1 MKKAIETLSQIQK
14 SSENVIHRSVK
25 KITSELEN
33 LIVHKTQTERR
44 KAFFGEDPL
53 MRVN

>member
-1 MKKAIETLSQIQK
+1 MKKAVETLVKMQK
-14 SSENVIHRSVK
+14 ASETLVNKGLK
-25 KITSELEN
+25 KVANELEE

-53 MRVN
+53 SRVN

>member
-1 MKKAIETLSQIQK
+1 MKKASETLVKMQK
-14 SSENVIHRSVK
+14 
-25 KITSELEN
+25 TSETILNKSIKKMANGLEGY
-33 LIVHKTQTERR
+33 IVHKTQTERR